1 MKHLKYTEDV
11 RPPYIGTYTRW
22 PSSPRSLSK
31 ICRKP
36 CTSRVLPETNYD
48 YDSEAEW
55 EEPGEGEDLD
65 SDGELDDEGDDD
77 ADDMEGFLD
86 DEGAESGRKR
96 VFGGDMLPVQTAI
109 CWDDGTRGKKEVEF
123 GEGKLDL
130 KSLSIEGLM
139 GTAA

>member
-1 MKHLKYTEDV
+1 M
-11 RPPYIGTYTRW
+11 P
-22 PSSPRSLSK
+22 K
-31 ICRKP
+31 I
-36 CTSRVLPETNYD
+36 NYD

-65 SDGELDDEGDDD
+65 SDGELEDEGDDD

-109 CWDDGTRGKKEVEF
+109 WWDDGTRGKIEVEF
-123 GEGKLDL
+123 GGGKLDL